1 MIISIILYSGGFV
14 TTHIPDELLKFIQ
27 VVFGSIIGF
36 TFKNVDLKTIFNTF

>member
-27 VVFGSIIGF
+27 VVLAQLL
-36 TFKNVDLKTIFNTF
+36 DLHLKMLI